1 MNNIHRRNV
10 NTIMEQKELED
21 VIESISPDVLMVV
34 DRERNI
40 IMCNASVKSMFGY
53 EAKEVINKKTNLLYF
68 DRRADPFD
76 RYEIHDKLE
85 KEGYH
90 IGLAIGK
97 MKDGNTI
104 HLEIITSK
112 LKGRNGVVV
121 LLRDISEHKRPEEK
135 YNSLIENANDAV
147 VSMDEEA
154 KIIAFNKKAEEMFGY
169 SRDELFGESFLLLI
183 PPREREQQKKVFTEL
198 IRTNFIGVPF
208 EITGL
213 RKDGQEIPIENSSSV
228 LRSGGRYILTVF
240 IRDITE
246 RKKMEQRLLQ
256 TEKLKSLGELAGGV
270 AHDFNNVLA
279 AILGRVQLLAI
290 NLETRTG
297 KQERRKATHAL
308 KKGLKIIEKAAL
320 DGAETV
326 RRIQEFSRKRIDDK
340 YFTQVDIN
348 ELINDVLEF
357 TKVKWKN
364 AAESQGI
371 KIKIRKKFSSLPFTL
386 GSAAE
391 LREVFT
397 NLINNAV
404 DAMPQGGS
412 IEFKTFRENSHILIK
427 VTDSGEGIK
436 KAIRDRLFD
445 PFFTT
450 KGPQSTG
457 LGLSVSYGI
466 ISRHRGTISV
476 DSDKAL
482 GTTFTIQ
489 LPLSKEA
496 TVQEAKKEK
505 VTLKSRKQEK
515 TKILVID
522 DEKEIRQLLS
532 DILTD
537 GGHEVTTASDGNKGI
552 EVFEKG
558 EFDLVFT
565 DLGMPR
571 MSGWQVAKKIKSIND
586 RIPVA
591 LITGWSVDLS
601 ESEIEKSGVD
611 LVAQKP
617 FKVDQML
624 KLVQE
629 GMLLRNRS
637 KAV

>member
-1 MNNIHRRNV
+1 
-10 NTIMEQKELED
+10 
-21 VIESISPDVLMVV
+21 
-34 DRERNI
+34 
-40 IMCNASVKSMFGY
+40 
-53 EAKEVINKKTNLLYF
+53 
-68 DRRADPFD
+68 
-76 RYEIHDKLE
+76 
-85 KEGYH
+85 
-90 IGLAIGK
+90 
-97 MKDGNTI
+97 
-104 HLEIITSK
+104 
-112 LKGRNGVVV
+112 
-121 LLRDISEHKRPEEK
+121 
-135 YNSLIENANDAV
+135 
-147 VSMDEEA
+147 MDEET

-169 SRDELFGESFLLLI
+169 SRDELFGKSFLLLM
-183 PPREREQQKKVFTEL
+183 PPREREQQKKVFNEL

-208 EITGL
+208 EIIGL
-213 RKDGQEIPIENSSSV
+213 RKDGQEIPIENSPSV

-246 RKKMEQRLLQ
+246 RKKMEQRLFQ

-279 AILGRVQLLAI
+279 AILGRVQLLTI
-290 NLETRTG
+290 NVKTPTG
-297 KQERRKATHAL
+297 KQERRKATFAL

-340 YFTQVDIN
+340 NFTQVDIN

-364 AAESQGI
+364 TAESKGI
-371 KIKIRKKFSSLPFTL
+371 KIKIRKKLSSLPFTL

-466 ISRHRGTISV
+466 ISRHRGTITV

-489 LPLSKEA
+489 LPISEET

-505 VTLKSRKQEK
+505 VNLKSRKQKK
-515 TKILVID
+515 TRILVID

-537 GGHEVTTASDGNKGI
+537 GGHEVTAASDGNKGI
-552 EVFEKG
+552 EVFKKG

-571 MSGWQVAKKIKSIND
+571 MSGWQVAEKIKSIND
-586 RIPVA
+586 LIPVA
-591 LITGWSVDLS
+591 LITGWSIDLS

-611 LVAQKP
+611 LVVQKP

-629 GMLLRNRS
+629 GILLRNRS
-637 KAV
+637 KAVKKKST